1 MGALVVITVV
11 PPKLFVLLFEMLIML
26 RLLFGFMIVLN
37 FFGFVDVFIKV
48 VVIGLAM
55 KVKFE
60 L

>member
-11 PPKLFVLLFEMLIML
+11 PLFVLLFEMLIML
-26 RLLFGFMIVLN
+26 RLLFGFMMVLN

-60 L
+60 V

>member
-1 MGALVVITVV
+1 VGALVVITVV
-11 PPKLFVLLFEMLIML
+11 PLFVLLFEMLIML
-26 RLLFGFMIVLN
+26 RLLFGFMMVLN

-60 L
+60 V